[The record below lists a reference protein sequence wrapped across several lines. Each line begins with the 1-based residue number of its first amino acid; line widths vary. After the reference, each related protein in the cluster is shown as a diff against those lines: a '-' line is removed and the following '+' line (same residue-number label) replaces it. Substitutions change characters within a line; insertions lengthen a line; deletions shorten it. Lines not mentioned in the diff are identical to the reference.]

1 MEAPHAPN
9 GRLLQ
14 LRLPTRLML
23 RLPLRLCWSGWST
36 VRCPCCAAEAYEL
49 GEKGALSLRCRDGGG
64 LAPDDAPTPGDGTP
78 RGLRFFGAELAELAS
93 LGGLLGRLVG
103 GS

>member
-1 MEAPHAPN
+1 MHRCCCSCGGSGCCCGGGGCVGAVAACRAE
-9 GRLLQ
+9 RL
-14 LRLPTRLML
+14 
-23 RLPLRLCWSGWST
+23 
-36 VRCPCCAAEAYEL
+36 PCCAAEAYEL
-49 GEKGALSLRCRDGGG
+49 GEKGARGVSLRCRDGGG
-64 LAPDDAPTPGDGTP
+64 LAPDDAPAPGDGNP